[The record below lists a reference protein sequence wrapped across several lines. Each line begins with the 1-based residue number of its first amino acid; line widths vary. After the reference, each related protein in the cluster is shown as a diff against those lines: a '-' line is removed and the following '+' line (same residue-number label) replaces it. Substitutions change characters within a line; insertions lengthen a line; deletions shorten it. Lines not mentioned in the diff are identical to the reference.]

1 MTPLAARLGERR
13 FAVPEEPDQPVA
25 ARSLAELRPR
35 ESGLIV
41 GYAPELPADQSRRL
55 FDLGFAPGA
64 EVRVVRRAPALDPW
78 IYRTAGVEIA
88 LRRRLARHILV
99 VRL

>member
-13 FAVPEEPDQPVA
+13 FAVPGDSDGPGA

-35 ESGLIV
+35 ESGRIV
-41 GYAPELPADQSRRL
+41 GYAPDLPAGHSRRL

-64 EVRVVRRAPALDPW
+64 EVFVVRRAPALDPW

-88 LRRRLARHILV
+88 LRRGLARHILV
-99 VRL
+99 VRP